1 MESQFRRGILDACVL
16 AVLER
21 GESYGYQMV
30 KDIRTFIDIT
40 ESTLYPILKRL
51 ENAHMLT
58 VFTQEHNGRL
68 RKYYKITDEG
78 RNHVTELLHEWEE
91 VVKIYQYIT
100 KEREENNE

>member
-1 MESQFRRGILDACVL
+1 MEAQFRRGILDACVL

-30 KDIRTFIDIT
+30 KDIKTFIDIT

-51 ENAHMLT
+51 ENANMLT

-78 RNHVTELLHEWEE
+78 RSHITQLLNEWEE
-91 VVKIYQYIT
+91 IVKIYQYIT
-100 KEREENNE
+100 KEREERHD

>member
-1 MESQFRRGILDACVL
+1 MEAQFRRGILDACVL

-30 KDIRTFIDIT
+30 KDIKTFIDIT

-51 ENAHMLT
+51 ENANMLT

-78 RNHVTELLHEWEE
+78 RNHVTQLLNEWEE

-100 KEREENNE
+100 KEREERHD

>member
-30 KDIRTFIDIT
+30 KDIKTFIDIT

-51 ENAHMLT
+51 ENANMLT

-78 RNHVTELLHEWEE
+78 RSHITQLLNEWEE

-100 KEREENNE
+100 KEREERHD

>member
-1 MESQFRRGILDACVL
+1 MEAQFRRGILDACVL

-30 KDIRTFIDIT
+30 KDIKTFIDIT

-51 ENAHMLT
+51 ENANMLT

-78 RNHVTELLHEWEE
+78 RSHITQLLNEWEE

-100 KEREENNE
+100 KEREERHD

>member
-30 KDIRTFIDIT
+30 KDIKTFIDIT

-51 ENAHMLT
+51 ENANMLT

-78 RNHVTELLHEWEE
+78 RSQITKLLNEWEE

-100 KEREENNE
+100 KEREERHD